1 MLSLGGKYMIEMPS
15 QIENQQ
21 FKLIDLEKK
30 LKPLGYD
37 IGGNWDYDHGYF
49 DYKMDDEVSYLFLR
63 VPFTAVEGELDRKG
77 VVVQLGRP
85 FLLSHVYQRGL
96 DDHVD
101 DPNPWVNQFSEPVDK
116 DGQFPQNWVQTGK
129 DLVKEL
135 ETVLLYD

>member
-1 MLSLGGKYMIEMPS
+1 MIEVPS

-21 FKLIDLEKK
+21 YKLIDLEKK

-63 VPFTAVEGELDRKG
+63 VPFTAVEGMLDQRG

-85 FLLSHVYQRGL
+85 FLLAHKYNKGL
-96 DDHVD
+96 DDEAV
-101 DPNPWVNQFSEPVDK
+101 DPNPWVNQFQAPVDS
-116 DGQFPQNWVQTGK
+116 DAQFPQQWILTGQE
-129 DLVKEL
+129 LVKEL
-135 ETVLLYD
+135 EAVLQD

>member
-1 MLSLGGKYMIEMPS
+1 MIEMPS
-15 QIENQQ
+15 QIENRQY
-21 FKLIDLEKK
+21 KLIDLEKK

-63 VPFTAVEGELDRKG
+63 VPFAAIEGQLDQRG

-85 FLLSHVYQRGL
+85 FLLAHKYNKGL
-96 DDHVD
+96 DDHVA
-101 DPNPWVNQFSEPVDK
+101 DPNPWVNQFSEPVDS
-116 DGQFPQNWVQTGK
+116 DAQFPQNWVKTGQ

-135 ETVLLYD
+135 EAILVYS

>member
-1 MLSLGGKYMIEMPS
+1 MIEMPS

-21 FKLIDLEKK
+21 YKLIDLEKK

-63 VPFTAVEGELDRKG
+63 VPFTAVEGELDRRG

-85 FLLSHVYQRGL
+85 FLLSHVYQKGL
-96 DDHVD
+96 DDHVH

-135 ETVLLYD
+135 EAVLLFS